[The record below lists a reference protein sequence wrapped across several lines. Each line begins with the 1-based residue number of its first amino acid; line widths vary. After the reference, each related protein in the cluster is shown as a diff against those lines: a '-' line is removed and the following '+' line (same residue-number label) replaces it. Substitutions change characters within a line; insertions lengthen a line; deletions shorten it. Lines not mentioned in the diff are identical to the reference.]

1 MVEEKE
7 DLAWKNKFFK
17 WEFVPSGWHNR
28 GFSLRRSRVNSSLF
42 ERVDCVMKL
51 LAIESSSR

>member
-7 DLAWKNKFFK
+7 DLAWKNKFVK

-28 GFSLRRSRVNSSLF
+28 GFLF
-42 ERVDCVMKL
+42 
-51 LAIESSSR
+51 AGAG

>member
-28 GFSLRRSRVNSSLF
+28 GFLF
-42 ERVDCVMKL
+42 AGAV
-51 LAIESSSR
+51 